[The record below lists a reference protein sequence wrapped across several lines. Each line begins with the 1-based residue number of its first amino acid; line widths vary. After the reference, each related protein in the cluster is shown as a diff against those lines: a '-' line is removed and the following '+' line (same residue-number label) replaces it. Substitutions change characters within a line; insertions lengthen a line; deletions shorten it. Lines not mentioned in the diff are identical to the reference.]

1 MMSLALSFA
10 GGITRLFF
18 LNVCPLCQNREKPI
32 HKYTSHSTFHLPR
45 YLDPSLVWGPFRA
58 PDGLQRD
65 YMSALRV

>member
-1 MMSLALSFA
+1 M
-10 GGITRLFF
+10 FF
-18 LNVCPLCQNREKPI
+18 LNVCRLCQNREKPI